1 MFRRE
6 KLILAATVCFLLT
19 SCGEAKADAE
29 KILEKT
35 QVGNELFTDEKEQG
49 DSSVSTSIEGES
61 DGESSA
67 IADTTSDDAAL
78 DSESSSFSDTAINST
93 VSDSETIALYGK
105 EGSAD
110 EMYDAYKKAL
120 RDFVAKG
127 KWLCEE
133 EENDMHDIDSNSFVA
148 DFSVFDLDGDGYD
161 ELIFRFNASISAS
174 KYEQVIG
181 YDFTKHELYEE
192 YCGYYGL
199 EFYENG
205 AIEDGL
211 SHGDPRTG
219 DFWPYNLYVFN
230 KNTGKYDS
238 AGYVEALW
246 SEAWPSD
253 ETAFLSNVDKDG
265 NGYVYF
271 IDSYYSSDN
280 LKFAVDDDKYQAWL
294 KYYTNGTEKLDIDY
308 HDLTE
313 EEISKIGK

>member
-6 KLILAATVCFLLT
+6 KLILAATVCVLLT
-19 SCGEAKADAE
+19 ACGEAKADAE

-61 DGESSA
+61 DGESS
-67 IADTTSDDAAL
+67 
-78 DSESSSFSDTAINST
+78 SFSDTAINST
-93 VSDSETIALYGK
+93 ASDSETIALYGK

-127 KWLCEE
+127 KWLCE
-133 EENDMHDIDSNSFVA
+133 DMYDIDSDSDSFVA

-161 ELIFRFNASISAS
+161 ELIFRFNASISAC
-174 KYEQVIG
+174 KYELVIG
-181 YDFTKHELYEE
+181 YDFTKHELYKE
-192 YCGYYGL
+192 YHGYYGL

-211 SHGDPRTG
+211 SHGALYTG

-230 KNTGKYDS
+230 KNTGKYDR

-253 ETAFLSNVDKDG
+253 ETSFLSNVDKDG

>member
-19 SCGEAKADAE
+19 ACGEAKADAE

-61 DGESSA
+61 DGESS
-67 IADTTSDDAAL
+67 
-78 DSESSSFSDTAINST
+78 SFSDTAINST
-93 VSDSETIALYGK
+93 ASDSETIALYGK

-127 KWLCEE
+127 KWLC
-133 EENDMHDIDSNSFVA
+133 NDMYDIDSDSDSFVA

-161 ELIFRFNASISAS
+161 ELIFRFDASISAC
-174 KYEQVIG
+174 KYELVIG
-181 YDFTKHELYEE
+181 YDFTKHELYKE
-192 YCGYYGL
+192 YHGYYGL

-211 SHGDPRTG
+211 SHGNPYG
-219 DFWPYNLYVFN
+219 GVFLPYNLYVFN

-313 EEISKIGK
+313 KEISKIGK

>member
-19 SCGEAKADAE
+19 ACGEAKADAE

-35 QVGNELFTDEKEQG
+35 KVGNELFTDEKEQG

-61 DGESSA
+61 DGESS
-67 IADTTSDDAAL
+67 
-78 DSESSSFSDTAINST
+78 SFSDTAINST
-93 VSDSETIALYGK
+93 ASDSETIALYGK

-133 EENDMHDIDSNSFVA
+133 EENDMHDIDSSSFVA

-161 ELIFRFNASISAS
+161 ELIFRYNASISAS

-192 YCGYYGL
+192 YHGYYGL

-211 SHGDPRTG
+211 SHGALYTG

-230 KNTGKYDS
+230 KNTGKYDR
-238 AGYVEALW
+238 AGYAEALW

-253 ETAFLSNVDKDG
+253 ETSFLSNVDKDG

-271 IDSYYSSDN
+271 IDSHYSSDN

-294 KYYTNGTEKLDIDY
+294 KCYTNGTEKLDIDY

>member
-19 SCGEAKADAE
+19 ACGEAKADAE

-61 DGESSA
+61 DGESS
-67 IADTTSDDAAL
+67 
-78 DSESSSFSDTAINST
+78 SFSDTAINST
-93 VSDSETIALYGK
+93 ASDSETIALYGK

-133 EENDMHDIDSNSFVA
+133 EENYMYDIDSDSDSSVA

-181 YDFTKHELYEE
+181 YDFTKHELYEV
-192 YCGYYGL
+192 YRGYYGL

-211 SHGDPRTG
+211 SHGAPYG
-219 DFWPYNLYVFN
+219 GVFLPYNLYVFN

-308 HDLTE
+308 QDLTE
-313 EEISKIGK
+313 EEISRIGK

>member
-19 SCGEAKADAE
+19 ACGEAKADAE

-35 QVGNELFTDEKEQG
+35 KVGNELFTDEKEQG

-61 DGESSA
+61 DGESS
-67 IADTTSDDAAL
+67 
-78 DSESSSFSDTAINST
+78 SFSDTAINST
-93 VSDSETIALYGK
+93 ASDSETIALYGK

-127 KWLCEE
+127 KWMCE
-133 EENDMHDIDSNSFVA
+133 DMYDIDSDSDSFVA

-161 ELIFRFNASISAS
+161 ELIFRFDASISAC
-174 KYEQVIG
+174 KYELVIG

-313 EEISKIGK
+313 KEISKIGK

>member
-1 MFRRE
+1 
-6 KLILAATVCFLLT
+6 
-19 SCGEAKADAE
+19 
-29 KILEKT
+29 
-35 QVGNELFTDEKEQG
+35 
-49 DSSVSTSIEGES
+49 
-61 DGESSA
+61 
-67 IADTTSDDAAL
+67 
-78 DSESSSFSDTAINST
+78 
-93 VSDSETIALYGK
+93 
-105 EGSAD
+105 
-110 EMYDAYKKAL
+110 MYDAYKKAL